1 MRPPQSFREER
12 KKKRRRKH
20 RKNGGRRAKGSTRR
34 SRSSRRLQPFGDFGE
49 TTSSETTP
57 MMAYDIQADDGSTTS
72 KVGRQYVGELL
83 SLDDPLVALKLF
95 C

>member
-1 MRPPQSFREER
+1 MHPPQSFREER

-49 TTSSETTP
+49 TTTAETTP
-57 MMAYDIQADDGSTTS
+57 ATAFDIQADDGSTTS
-72 KVGRQYVGELL
+72 KVGRHSPAE
-83 SLDDPLVALKLF
+83 SDCLDGLYS
-95 C
+95 